1 MPFIGSTNQKATNT
15 NAQDDARVLSGKSS
29 RYTEKGSFQVGDKAT
44 YTEAG
49 GFNLGKGASV
59 HLAPEFGSAQIGG
72 NVTFGEV
79 GASKTFADT
88 VKALNEQNSSA
99 ISTLLSGLNP
109 ANAADAT
116 PADALPDTSEPKPV
130 KPLVK
135 WGVLALLLG
144 GGWLLL
150 RKR

>member
-1 MPFIGSTNQKATNT
+1 MPFIGSTNQSATNT
-15 NAQDDARVLSGKSS
+15 NAQDDAKVLSGKGA
-29 RYTEKGSFQVGDKAT
+29 RLTERGSFQVGDKAT

-49 GFNLGKGASV
+49 GFNLGAGAGV

-72 NVTFGEV
+72 NVTFGEA

-116 PADALPDTSEPKPV
+116 PADALPGGAAPKPI

-135 WGVLALLLG
+135 WVVLALLLG